1 MTKALIATQG
11 TLLLNV
17 FENHILPTDKIC
29 SVPSRGREQLHCE
42 RAQSRYRQ

>member
-1 MTKALIATQG
+1 MTKALIAIQR

-17 FENHILPTDKIC
+17 FETHTLLLNKVC

-42 RAQSRYRQ
+42 RAQSRYRW